1 MDKPLTYENALNE
14 LNQILDAIENQSI
27 GIDKINEYTSR
38 ASFLIEFCK
47 NKLRNLELENDKIL
61 NLD

>member
-1 MDKPLTYENALNE
+1 MNKPESYENALIE
-14 LNQILDAIENQSI
+14 LNQILDAIENQTFS
-27 GIDKINEYTSR
+27 IDKINEYTER

-47 NKLRNLELENDKIL
+47 YKLRNLELENDKIL